1 MPNYCKNDVIL
12 VQYPFSDLSATKVR
26 PAVVVNT
33 PHPFQD
39 SLIVPLTSRST
50 SLLPGEFVLT
60 DWQTAGLNVPTA
72 VKRGIYTVHQSL
84 IVKLVGQLSSQD
96 AERLEQSLREWL
108 GL

>member
-1 MPNYCKNDVIL
+1 MPNYSKNEVIL

-33 PHPFQD
+33 PHPSQD
-39 SLIVPLTSRST
+39 NLIVPLTSRTT
-50 SLLPGEFVLT
+50 SLLSGEFVLI
-60 DWQTAGLNVPTA
+60 DWQAAGLNVQTA
-72 VKRGIYTVHQSL
+72 VKRGIYTIYQSL
-84 IVKLVGQLSSQD
+84 VVKLVGRLTSQD